1 MSRTNLK
8 TENSK
13 NSETNFNN
21 DFHKSESGIVEVY
34 SNNFISEI
42 KKISNLLEEYN
53 YIGMDTEFPGIVY
66 HLTSFSEDFYYQTL
80 KLNVDSLK
88 LIQLGITLKNSKNEY
103 PKGHHTWQFNFEF
116 DIEKDKYSKESLQ
129 LLSKSGIN
137 FEKLKQE
144 GINHKLFAEYFMTS
158 GLVLNPEVHWI
169 SFHGSYDFGY
179 LLKYLL
185 YTKLPKSDLEFTNQ
199 LNIYFPNHYDI
210 RILVQGKEKLQG
222 SLNKLAVYLDVIRE
236 GINHQ
241 AGSDSN
247 VTVEV
252 YFKLLKYNLIN
263 TEINKEKN
271 ILFGIG
277 KGANNEETILYTK
290 INYYKNINN
299 VNNGN
304 NGNNNDVVTN
314 TNQLNNSNSCNNIQ
328 NTNNNNVTNNM
339 LKNSNNILTINN
351 NNNLN
356 YQNLLL
362 QKNLLFMNFMNN
374 NMYYNNFNNNLKILG
389 KNMNGNIIR
398 VSNGVI

>member
-1 MSRTNLK
+1 MSSTNLK
-8 TENSK
+8 TENCK

-21 DFHKSESGIVEVY
+21 SFQKSESGIVEVY
-34 SNNFISEI
+34 SHNFISEI
-42 KKISNLLEEYN
+42 KNISNLLEEYN

-66 HLTSFSEDFYYQTL
+66 HLNSYSEDFYYQTL

-103 PKGHHTWQFNFEF
+103 PKGNHTWQFNFEF
-116 DIEKDKYSKESLQ
+116 DIEKDKYSQESIN
-129 LLSKSGIN
+129 LLLKSGIN
-137 FEKLKQE
+137 FEKLKNE

-158 GLVLNPEVHWI
+158 GLVLNPEVYWI

-185 YTKLPKSDLEFTNQ
+185 YTKLPKSDLDFTNQ

-222 SLNKLAVYLDVIRE
+222 SLNKLADYLDVVRK

-247 VTVEV
+247 VTLDV

-263 TEINKEKN
+263 NEIDKEKN
-271 ILFGIG
+271 IIFGIG

-290 INYYKNINN
+290 INYYKNMNN
-299 VNNGN
+299 
-304 NGNNNDVVTN
+304 NNNDIN
-314 TNQLNNSNSCNNIQ
+314 NQ
-328 NTNNNNVTNNM
+328 TNNNNNINNSNNNNNNI
-339 LKNSNNILTINN
+339 LKNNNNILTNN
-351 NNNLN
+351 NNIN

-374 NMYYNNFNNNLKILG
+374 NIYYNNFNNNLKILG

>member
-1 MSRTNLK
+1 MSCTNLK
-8 TENSK
+8 TENCK

-21 DFHKSESGIVEVY
+21 SFQKSESGIVEVY
-34 SNNFISEI
+34 SHNFISEI
-42 KKISNLLEEYN
+42 KNISNLLEEYN

-66 HLTSFSEDFYYQTL
+66 HLNSYSEDFYYQTL

-103 PKGHHTWQFNFEF
+103 PKGNHTWQFNFEF
-116 DIEKDKYSKESLQ
+116 DIEKDKYSQESIN
-129 LLSKSGIN
+129 LLLKSGIN
-137 FEKLKQE
+137 FEKLKNE

-158 GLVLNPEVHWI
+158 GLVLNPEVYWI

-185 YTKLPKSDLEFTNQ
+185 YTKLPKSDLDFTNQ

-222 SLNKLAVYLDVIRE
+222 SLNKLADYLDVVRK

-247 VTVEV
+247 VTLDV

-263 TEINKEKN
+263 SEIDKEKN
-271 ILFGIG
+271 IIFGIG

-290 INYYKNINN
+290 INYYKNMNN
-299 VNNGN
+299 
-304 NGNNNDVVTN
+304 NNNDIN
-314 TNQLNNSNSCNNIQ
+314 NQ
-328 NTNNNNVTNNM
+328 TNNNNNINNSNNNNI
-339 LKNSNNILTINN
+339 LKNSNNILTNN
-351 NNNLN
+351 NNIN

-374 NMYYNNFNNNLKILG
+374 NIYYNNFNNNLKILG

>member
-1 MSRTNLK
+1 MSSTNLK
-8 TENSK
+8 TENCK

-21 DFHKSESGIVEVY
+21 SFQKSESGIVEVY
-34 SNNFISEI
+34 SYNFISEI
-42 KKISNLLEEYN
+42 KNISNLLEEYN

-66 HLTSFSEDFYYQTL
+66 HLNNYSEDFYYQTL

-103 PKGHHTWQFNFEF
+103 PKGNHTWQFNFEF
-116 DIEKDKYSKESLQ
+116 DIEKDKYSQESIN
-129 LLSKSGIN
+129 LLLKSGIN
-137 FEKLKQE
+137 FEKLKNE

-158 GLVLNPEVHWI
+158 GLVLNPEVYWI

-185 YTKLPKSDLEFTNQ
+185 YTKLPKSDLDFTNQ

-222 SLNKLAVYLDVIRE
+222 SLNKLADYLDVVRK

-247 VTVEV
+247 VTLDV

-263 TEINKEKN
+263 SEIDKEKN
-271 ILFGIG
+271 IIFGIG

-299 VNNGN
+299 
-304 NGNNNDVVTN
+304 NNNDI
-314 TNQLNNSNSCNNIQ
+314 NNL
-328 NTNNNNVTNNM
+328 TNNNNNNINNSNNNI
-339 LKNSNNILTINN
+339 LKNNNNILTN

-374 NMYYNNFNNNLKILG
+374 NIYYNNFNNNLKILG

>member
-1 MSRTNLK
+1 MSSTNLK
-8 TENSK
+8 TENCK

-21 DFHKSESGIVEVY
+21 SFQKSESGIVEVY
-34 SNNFISEI
+34 SHNFISEI
-42 KKISNLLEEYN
+42 KNISNLLEEYN

-66 HLTSFSEDFYYQTL
+66 HLNNYSEDFYYQTL

-103 PKGHHTWQFNFEF
+103 PKGNHTWQFNFEF
-116 DIEKDKYSKESLQ
+116 DIEKDKYSQESIN
-129 LLSKSGIN
+129 LLLKSGIN
-137 FEKLKQE
+137 FEKLKNE

-158 GLVLNPEVHWI
+158 GLVLNPEVYWI

-185 YTKLPKSDLEFTNQ
+185 YTKLPKSDLDFTNQ

-222 SLNKLAVYLDVIRE
+222 SLNKLADYLDVVRK

-247 VTVEV
+247 VTLDV

-263 TEINKEKN
+263 NEIDKEKN
-271 ILFGIG
+271 IIFGIG

-299 VNNGN
+299 
-304 NGNNNDVVTN
+304 NNNDI
-314 TNQLNNSNSCNNIQ
+314 NNL
-328 NTNNNNVTNNM
+328 TNNNNNNIINSNNNI
-339 LKNSNNILTINN
+339 LKNSNNILTN

-374 NMYYNNFNNNLKILG
+374 NIYYNNFNNNLKILG

>member
-1 MSRTNLK
+1 MSSTNLK
-8 TENSK
+8 TENCK

-21 DFHKSESGIVEVY
+21 SFQKSESGIVEVY
-34 SNNFISEI
+34 SHNFISEI
-42 KKISNLLEEYN
+42 KNISNLLEEYN

-66 HLTSFSEDFYYQTL
+66 HLNNYSEDFYYQTL

-103 PKGHHTWQFNFEF
+103 PKGNHTWQFNLEF
-116 DIEKDKYSKESLQ
+116 DIEKDKYSQESIN
-129 LLSKSGIN
+129 LLLKSGIN
-137 FEKLKQE
+137 FEKLKNE

-158 GLVLNPEVHWI
+158 GLVLNPEVYWI

-185 YTKLPKSDLEFTNQ
+185 YTKLPKSDLDFTNQ

-210 RILVQGKEKLQG
+210 KILVQGKEKLQG
-222 SLNKLAVYLDVIRE
+222 SLNKLADYLDVVRK

-247 VTVEV
+247 VTLDV

-263 TEINKEKN
+263 NEIDKEKN
-271 ILFGIG
+271 IIFGIG

-299 VNNGN
+299 
-304 NGNNNDVVTN
+304 NNNDI
-314 TNQLNNSNSCNNIQ
+314 NNL
-328 NTNNNNVTNNM
+328 TNNNNNNINNSNNNI
-339 LKNSNNILTINN
+339 LKNSNNILTN

-374 NMYYNNFNNNLKILG
+374 NIYYNNFNNNLKILG

>member
-1 MSRTNLK
+1 MSSTNLK
-8 TENSK
+8 TENCK

-21 DFHKSESGIVEVY
+21 SFQKSESGIVEVY
-34 SNNFISEI
+34 SYNFISEI
-42 KKISNLLEEYN
+42 KNISNLLEEYN

-66 HLTSFSEDFYYQTL
+66 HLNNYSEDFYYQTL

-103 PKGHHTWQFNFEF
+103 PKGNHTWQFNFEF
-116 DIEKDKYSKESLQ
+116 DIEKDKYSQESIN
-129 LLSKSGIN
+129 LLLKSGIN
-137 FEKLKQE
+137 FEKLKNE

-158 GLVLNPEVHWI
+158 GLVLNPEVYWI

-185 YTKLPKSDLEFTNQ
+185 YTKLPKSDLDFTNQ

-210 RILVQGKEKLQG
+210 KILVQGKEKLQG
-222 SLNKLAVYLDVIRE
+222 SLNKLADYLDVVRK
-236 GINHQ
+236 GIKHQ

-263 TEINKEKN
+263 NEIDKEKN
-271 ILFGIG
+271 IIFGIG
-277 KGANNEETILYTK
+277 KGANNEVTILYTK

-299 VNNGN
+299 
-304 NGNNNDVVTN
+304 NNNDI
-314 TNQLNNSNSCNNIQ
+314 NNL
-328 NTNNNNVTNNM
+328 TNNNNNNINNSNNNI
-339 LKNSNNILTINN
+339 LKNSNNILTN

-374 NMYYNNFNNNLKILG
+374 NIYYNNFNNNLKILG

>member
-1 MSRTNLK
+1 
-8 TENSK
+8 
-13 NSETNFNN
+13 
-21 DFHKSESGIVEVY
+21 
-34 SNNFISEI
+34 
-42 KKISNLLEEYN
+42 
-53 YIGMDTEFPGIVY
+53 MDTEFPGIVY

-137 FEKLKQE
+137 FEKLKNE

-263 TEINKEKN
+263 NEINKEKN

-290 INYYKNINN
+290 INYYKNNN
-299 VNNGN
+299 NGNNGN
-304 NGNNNDVVTN
+304 NGNNNDVVAN
-314 TNQLNNSNSCNNIQ
+314 TNQMNNSNSCNNIQ
-328 NTNNNNVTNNM
+328 NNNNNNGTNNM
-339 LKNSNNILTINN
+339 LKNSNNVLIINNNN